1 MKGIIVTGHGNFAS
15 GIESTMRLIM
25 GEQEK
30 TVFIDFKEGMT
41 NIELSENIEKVVK
54 EIGEKGVLIFTDI
67 LGGTPFNEAAMIS
80 TKYSN
85 VHVFAGLNMAMLFEA
100 LDYREDKIDIDR
112 ILEESKNGMGI
123 FKIVEELSEESDSD
137 GI

>member
-15 GIESTMRLIM
+15 GIESTMKLIM

-41 NIELSENIEKVVK
+41 NIELSENIEKIVK

-80 TKYSN
+80 TKYDN
-85 VHVFAGLNMAMLFEA
+85 IHVFAGLNMAMLFEA
-100 LDYREDKIDIDR
+100 IDCREDEIDTDR
-112 ILEESKNGMGI
+112 ILAESKNGMGI

>member
-85 VHVFAGLNMAMLFEA
+85 IYVFAGLNMAMLFEA
-100 LDYREDKIDIDR
+100 LDCREDKIDIDR

-123 FKIVEELSEESDSD
+123 FKIIEELSEESDSD

>member
-15 GIESTMRLIM
+15 GIESTMKLIM

-30 TVFIDFKEGMT
+30 IAFIDFKEGMT
-41 NIELSENIEKVVK
+41 NIELSENIEKIVK

-80 TKYSN
+80 TKYN
-85 VHVFAGLNMAMLFEA
+85 NIHVFAGLNMAMLFEA
-100 LDYREDKIDIDR
+100 IDCREEEINTDR

>member
-15 GIESTMRLIM
+15 GIESTMKLIM

-30 TVFIDFKEGMT
+30 IAFIDFKEGMT
-41 NIELSENIEKVVK
+41 NIELSENIEKIVK

-80 TKYSN
+80 TKYN
-85 VHVFAGLNMAMLFEA
+85 NIHVFAGLNMAMLFEA
-100 LDYREDKIDIDR
+100 IDCREEEINTDR
-112 ILEESKNGMGI
+112 ILEES
-123 FKIVEELSEESDSD
+123 
-137 GI
+137 

>member
-15 GIESTMRLIM
+15 GIESTMKLIM

-41 NIELSENIEKVVK
+41 NIELSENIEKIVK

-80 TKYSN
+80 TKYDN
-85 VHVFAGLNMAMLFEA
+85 IHVFAGLNMAMLFEA
-100 LDYREDKIDIDR
+100 IDCREDEIDTDR

>member
-41 NIELSENIEKVVK
+41 NIEFSENIEKVVK
-54 EIGEKGVLIFTDI
+54 EIGEEGVLIFTDI

-100 LDYREDKIDIDR
+100 LDCREDKIDIDR

>member
-15 GIESTMRLIM
+15 GIESTMKLIM

-30 TVFIDFKEGMT
+30 NVFINFKEGMT
-41 NIELSENIEKVVK
+41 NIELSENIEKIVK
-54 EIGEKGVLIFTDI
+54 KIGEKGVLIFTDI

-80 TKYSN
+80 TKYEN
-85 VHVFAGLNMAMLFEA
+85 IHVFAGLNMAMLFEA
-100 LDYREDKIDIDR
+100 IDCREEEIDTDR

-123 FKIVEELSEESDSD
+123 FKIVEEISGESDSD

>member
-15 GIESTMRLIM
+15 GIESTMKLIM

-30 TVFIDFKEGMT
+30 IAFIDFKEGMT
-41 NIELSENIEKVVK
+41 NIELSENIEKIVK
-54 EIGEKGVLIFTDI
+54 EIGEKRVLIFTDI

-80 TKYSN
+80 TKYN
-85 VHVFAGLNMAMLFEA
+85 NIHVFAGLNMAMLFEA
-100 LDYREDKIDIDR
+100 IDCREEEINTDR

>member
-15 GIESTMRLIM
+15 GIESTMKLIM

-41 NIELSENIEKVVK
+41 NIEKIVK
-54 EIGEKGVLIFTDI
+54 ELGEKGVLIFTDI

-80 TKYSN
+80 TKYDN
-85 VHVFAGLNMAMLFEA
+85 IHVFAGLNMAMLFEA
-100 LDYREDKIDIDR
+100 IDCREDEIDTDR

>member
-1 MKGIIVTGHGNFAS
+1 MKGIIVIGHGSFAS
-15 GIESTMRLIM
+15 GIESTMKLIM

-41 NIELSENIEKVVK
+41 NIELSENIEKIVK
-54 EIGEKGVLIFTDI
+54 KIGEKGVLIFTDI

-80 TKYSN
+80 TKYEN
-85 VHVFAGLNMAMLFEA
+85 IHVFAGLNMAMLFEA
-100 LDYREDKIDIDR
+100 IDCREEEIDTDR

-123 FKIVEELSEESDSD
+123 FKIVEEISGESDSD

>member
-15 GIESTMRLIM
+15 GIESTMKLIM

-30 TVFIDFKEGMT
+30 IAFIDFKEGMT
-41 NIELSENIEKVVK
+41 NIELSENIEKIVK

-80 TKYSN
+80 TKYDN
-85 VHVFAGLNMAMLFEA
+85 IHVFAGLNMAMLFEA
-100 LDYREDKIDIDR
+100 IDCREDEIDTDR

>member
-15 GIESTMRLIM
+15 GIESTMKLIM

-41 NIELSENIEKVVK
+41 NIELSENIEKIVK
-54 EIGEKGVLIFTDI
+54 EIGEKGVLIFTGI

-80 TKYSN
+80 TKYDN
-85 VHVFAGLNMAMLFEA
+85 IHVFAGLNMAMLFEA
-100 LDYREDKIDIDR
+100 IDCREDEIDTDR

>member
-15 GIESTMRLIM
+15 GIESTMKLIM

-30 TVFIDFKEGMT
+30 IAFIDFKEGMT
-41 NIELSENIEKVVK
+41 NIELSENIEKIVK

-80 TKYSN
+80 TKYN
-85 VHVFAGLNMAMLFEA
+85 NIHVFAGLNMAMLFEA
-100 LDYREDKIDIDR
+100 IDCREEEINTDR

-123 FKIVEELSEESDSD
+123 FMIAEELSEESDSD

>member
-15 GIESTMRLIM
+15 GIKSTMKLIM

-41 NIELSENIEKVVK
+41 NIELSENIEKIVK

-67 LGGTPFNEAAMIS
+67 LGGTLFNEAAMIS
-80 TKYSN
+80 TKYDN
-85 VHVFAGLNMAMLFEA
+85 IHVFAGLNMAMLFEA
-100 LDYREDKIDIDR
+100 IDCREDEIDTDR

>member
-15 GIESTMRLIM
+15 GIESTMKLIM

-30 TVFIDFKEGMT
+30 IAFIDFKEGMT
-41 NIELSENIEKVVK
+41 NIELSENIEKIVK

-67 LGGTPFNEAAMIS
+67 LGGTPFNEAAIIS
-80 TKYSN
+80 TKYN
-85 VHVFAGLNMAMLFEA
+85 NIHVFAGLNMAMLFKA
-100 LDYREDKIDIDR
+100 IDCREEEINTDR

-123 FKIVEELSEESDSD
+123 FKIAEELSEESDSD

>member
-15 GIESTMRLIM
+15 GIESTMKLIM

-41 NIELSENIEKVVK
+41 NIELSENIEKIVK

-80 TKYSN
+80 IKYDN
-85 VHVFAGLNMAMLFEA
+85 IHVFAGLNMAMLFEA
-100 LDYREDKIDIDR
+100 IDCREDEIDTDR

>member
-15 GIESTMRLIM
+15 GIESTMKLIM

-41 NIELSENIEKVVK
+41 NIELSENIEKIVK
-54 EIGEKGVLIFTDI
+54 KIGEKGVLIFTDI

-80 TKYSN
+80 TKYEN
-85 VHVFAGLNMAMLFEA
+85 IHVFAGLNMAMLFEA
-100 LDYREDKIDIDR
+100 IDCREEEIDTDR

-123 FKIVEELSEESDSD
+123 FKIVEEISGESDSD

>member
-15 GIESTMRLIM
+15 GIESTMKLIM

-41 NIELSENIEKVVK
+41 NIELSENIEKIVK

-80 TKYSN
+80 TKYEN
-85 VHVFAGLNMAMLFEA
+85 IHVFAGLNMAMLFEA
-100 LDYREDKIDIDR
+100 IDCREEEIDTDR